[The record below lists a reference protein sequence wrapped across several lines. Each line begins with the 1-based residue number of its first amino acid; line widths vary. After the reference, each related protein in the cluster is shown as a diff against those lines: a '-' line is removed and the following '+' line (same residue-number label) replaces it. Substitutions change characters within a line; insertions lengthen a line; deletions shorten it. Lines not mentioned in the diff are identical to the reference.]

1 MDSPW
6 DEEAGPDALRDTEWS
21 KISSE
26 FTTTGYREGITAG
39 KESALQ
45 EGFDTGFA
53 TIGTPIGREV
63 GMLRGMVS
71 ALLASINGSENLPEG
86 ESMLTE
92 AQSIASQLS
101 KIRFS
106 EIAPRDLEAE
116 AHAREHFE
124 MDEEDAGMEESE
136 ELAEKRQMEGLEDML
151 KRLNSGG
158 VDTDPADQYK
168 KFTLED
174 VQALRQRIISLCTM
188 IGIRLVDQN

>member
-21 KISSE
+21 KMSSE

-71 ALLASINGSENLPEG
+71 ALLASLNGSENLPEG

-136 ELAEKRQMEGLEDML
+136 ELAEKRQMEELTCSGLL
-151 KRLNSGG
+151 
-158 VDTDPADQYK
+158 
-168 KFTLED
+168 
-174 VQALRQRIISLCTM
+174 LRANAIDKLQM
-188 IGIRLVDQN
+188 QHG

>member
-1 MDSPW
+1 M
-6 DEEAGPDALRDTEWS
+6 
-21 KISSE
+21 SSE

-71 ALLASINGSENLPEG
+71 ALLASINGSEKLP
-86 ESMLTE
+86 
-92 AQSIASQLS
+92 
-101 KIRFS
+101 R
-106 EIAPRDLEAE
+106 APRDLEAE

-124 MDEEDAGMEESE
+124 MNEEDAGMEESK

-168 KFTLED
+168 KSTLED
-174 VQALRQRIISLCTM
+174 VQALRQRIISLWILYKQTLYTNSKCSMDEHKGDRCSVEMVEMRATYLCL
-188 IGIRLVDQN
+188 ICLS

>member
-6 DEEAGPDALRDTEWS
+6 DEEAGPDTLRDTEWS
-21 KISSE
+21 KMSSV

-71 ALLASINGSENLPEG
+71 ALLASINSSENLPGG
-86 ESMLTE
+86 ESTLTE
-92 AQSIASQLS
+92 ARSIAFQLS
-101 KIRFS
+101 KIHFS

-116 AHAREHFE
+116 AHAREHSE

-158 VDTDPADQYK
+158 VDTHPADQYQ

-174 VQALRQRIISLCTM
+174 VQVLRQRIISLCTM

>member
-6 DEEAGPDALRDTEWS
+6 DEEAGPDTLRDTEWS
-21 KISSE
+21 KMSSE

-39 KESALQ
+39 KEAAVQ

-53 TIGTPIGREV
+53 TIGTPIGREI

-71 ALLASINGSENLPEG
+71 ALLASINGNENSLGG
-86 ESMLTE
+86 EFMLTE
-92 AQSIASQLS
+92 ARSISSQLS

-106 EIAPRDLEAE
+106 EVAPRDLEAE

-124 MDEEDAGMEESE
+124 MDEEDAWMEESG
-136 ELAEKRQMEGLEDML
+136 ELVEKRQMESLEDML
-151 KRLNSGG
+151 TRLNSG
-158 VDTDPADQYK
+158 VDTNPTDQYK

-174 VQALRQRIISLCTM
+174 VLVLRQRILSLCTM